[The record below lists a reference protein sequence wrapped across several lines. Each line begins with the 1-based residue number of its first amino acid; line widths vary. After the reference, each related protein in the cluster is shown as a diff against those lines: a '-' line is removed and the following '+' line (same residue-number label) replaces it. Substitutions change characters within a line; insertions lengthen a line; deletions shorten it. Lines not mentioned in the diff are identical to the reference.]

1 MKKSVGLNFGFIGI
15 GQCGGNIA
23 NEFNKLGYKSIA
35 INTSNTDLLKLDSIQ
50 KNNRLLINT
59 GVQGAGKNPEIG
71 RRALEEHIESVMRL
85 IGQVFNND
93 MDMLYVCAG
102 LGGGTGSGIAPLL
115 TRILTEQGFQVG
127 MIVTIPSK
135 IESPKVQIVALNAFE
150 EISQIEGISSL
161 FVVDNA
167 KSAQLPSQMGFKT
180 KYSII
185 NENIALKLDQIN
197 KLTMEATDV
206 AFDARDFHTLISVR
220 GYAIISS
227 VSIGDISELKETEVL
242 AQNVRKALETSIY
255 ADTEFNRSRGA
266 AFLFELPEGGGHY
279 ITEQAVLKMQ
289 EELGM
294 PFEMFT
300 GIYERRG
307 MKRDVK
313 LHVVATGLPFP
324 FERLREIQTDLETKA
339 DGFQALFEKSQTQV
353 YKGSGKDLLS
363 RFVNPATPV
372 REKPAGESTLDKL
385 LKKRK

>member
-339 DGFQALFEKSQTQV
+339 DGFQALF
-353 YKGSGKDLLS
+353 
-363 RFVNPATPV
+363 
-372 REKPAGESTLDKL
+372 
-385 LKKRK
+385 KRVKHRYTKVVVKTC